1 LRAKYTYDYWIPFYG
16 DIRFAE
22 SGLDA
27 DSATK
32 NFVINNA
39 LQINEKMGSDEAAR
53 YIQRKTFN
61 IVAVEGSLMYESKK
75 LDVKDLT
82 DTSNSDI
89 LDMVR
94 KETINDKFELF

>member
-1 LRAKYTYDYWIPFYG
+1 
-16 DIRFAE
+16 
-22 SGLDA
+22 
-27 DSATK
+27 
-32 NFVINNA
+32 
-39 LQINEKMGSDEAAR
+39 MGSDEAAR

-82 DTSNSDI
+82 DASNSDI